1 MADVQA
7 LLKSIMSAVYGK
19 DVRKSIHDA
28 IQQCYYDGKAGGND
42 LEARDRAAA
51 AEARMDT
58 FVAMKQGSTTGD
70 AELKDIRV
78 GIDGTVYGSAG
89 SAVRE
94 QIRDTHMIEVG
105 TATPTRDN
113 TQLWINPLEEETI
126 ILPEIKDD
134 QLSDIDT
141 WSSQKINQVMEERI
155 QAINS
160 APGAD
165 GAPGY
170 TFTPSVST
178 DGTISWTNNGGL
190 VNPNP
195 VNIRGPKGDQGPMG
209 PEGPKGDQ
217 GPRGIPG
224 EDGKNG
230 TNGVG
235 ATCYLDGNV
244 LELTSASG
252 TQRVDLSICGVASD
266 WDQNDESNLRY
277 VHNRTHWREVIGG
290 DTVLVEKS
298 HSVFSFAG
306 NTMLNYNTSSGQ
318 VYYDMIP
325 GASYTVVFDGVTYDL
340 IAAKDDPDDWT
351 YTWIGNHS
359 LYLSSAEDNGL
370 PFFFYVGAGDEL
382 KNRID
387 SSLASKSRI
396 TAGIYSNPSYVY
408 HKLDA
413 NYLPESVDFVVLN
426 SATAGSTKK
435 FKITVNDS
443 GTLTATELT

>member
-134 QLSDIDT
+134 QLSDMDT
-141 WSSQKINQVMEERI
+141 WSSRKINQVMEERI

-266 WDQNDESNLRY
+266 WDQNDNTSLRHI
-277 VHNRTHWREVIGG
+277 HNRTHWREVIPGEN
-290 DTVLVEKS
+290 VFEEKS
-298 HSVFSFAG
+298 CAVSSLLGTTRLAYPTASGYIYHKMTAGVFYSVLFNGVVYEMVAVKSERTKNTYVG
-306 NTMLNYNTSSGQ
+306 NE
-318 VYYDMIP
+318 
-325 GASYTVVFDGVTYDL
+325 
-340 IAAKDDPDDWT
+340 
-351 YTWIGNHS
+351 S
-359 LYLSSAEDNGL
+359 LYIDSAEDNGL
-370 PFFFYVGAGDEL
+370 PFYFYSTSSGGTVE
-382 KNRID
+382 NRID
-387 SSLASKSRI
+387 DSLGSKTRI
-396 TAGIYSNPSYVY
+396 TISISTNPSYVY

-426 SATAGSTKK
+426 STTAGSTKK